1 MDMVSIRPEFDTS
14 NIPANCRGLS
24 TLAFVAWVAV
34 VLIGFIILSIA
45 LGVVS
50 IDPAIFAAR

>member
-1 MDMVSIRPEFDTS
+1 MDMVSIHREFDAS

-24 TLAFVAWVAV
+24 TLAFAAWVAV
-34 VLIGFIILSIA
+34 VLIGFVVLSIA
-45 LGVVS
+45 LGVIP

>member
-1 MDMVSIRPEFDTS
+1 MASIHREFDAS

-24 TLAFVAWVAV
+24 TLGFAAWVVV
-34 VLIGFIILSIA
+34 VLIGFVVLSIA
-45 LGVVS
+45 LGVVP